1 MNLKLFETN
10 LDDEHAVEV
19 NIIILDNAIEVIP
32 DWNTE
37 SGRAL

>member
-1 MNLKLFETN
+1 MMNT
-10 LDDEHAVEV
+10 VEV
-19 NIIILDNAIEVIP
+19 NIIILDIAIEVIP

>member
-1 MNLKLFETN
+1 MMNM
-10 LDDEHAVEV
+10 VEV
-19 NIIILDNAIEVIP
+19 NIIILDIAIEVIP